1 MSRLKRQ
8 LSKHCSRIREHPV
21 DETREE
27 KTAET
32 RIRRTK
38 LGTNQVG
45 GARGTRAAA
54 EGDHTAEAYRDALW
68 TYILGLV
75 RAGVEELQNRPSA
88 PETDGSQTYDY
99 VQISFR
105 CTMTIT
111 QSERFTTSLPRDHA
125 LAIHYQ
131 PPERPKRILMRFGPT
146 SSAWSKQASR
156 NFKTDPAYPEPM
168 DHRQLTMCRFLGHY
182 DELSRRNESIHYQP
196 PEGPRACHP
205 NRN

>member
-8 LSKHCSRIREHPV
+8 LSKHCSRVREHPV

-38 LGTNQVG
+38 LCTNQVG

-99 VQISFR
+99 VQTSFR

-111 QSERFTTSLPRDHA
+111 QSEA
-125 LAIHYQ
+125 
-131 PPERPKRILMRFGPT
+131 
-146 SSAWSKQASR
+146 
-156 NFKTDPAYPEPM
+156 
-168 DHRQLTMCRFLGHY
+168 
-182 DELSRRNESIHYQP
+182 IHYQP
-196 PEGPRACHP
+196 PEGPRAGHP
-205 NRN
+205 IEIDEAERMMWTERVRGPKAGMASTRS